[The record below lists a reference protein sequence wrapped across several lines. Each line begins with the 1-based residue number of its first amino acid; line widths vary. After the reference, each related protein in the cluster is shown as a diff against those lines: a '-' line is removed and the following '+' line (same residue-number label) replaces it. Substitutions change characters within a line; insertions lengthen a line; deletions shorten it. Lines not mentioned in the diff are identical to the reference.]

1 MLAVRIYVN
10 TACLLS
16 DGCLAGTTE
25 MKPHPGKRE
34 KQKVHNINIEEV
46 RRTAEDYY
54 KNGDYY
60 CSESIV
66 KTIRDA
72 FGLPLPDSA
81 IAMASGF
88 PVGIGGSGC
97 MCGAIAGGVMA
108 LGMFFGRAKPKDEA
122 VNKCM
127 TLSKEL
133 HDRFRERHKC
143 LCCRVL
149 TQGMELGTQEHMKQ
163 CVSFTGEVAEET
175 AKIIVSELTCE

>member
-1 MLAVRIYVN
+1 LILKDIDLNKIRI
-10 TACLLS
+10 
-16 DGCLAGTTE
+16 
-25 MKPHPGKRE
+25 
-34 KQKVHNINIEEV
+34 I
-46 RRTAEDYY
+46 AEQYY
-54 KNGDYY
+54 RDGDYY

-66 KTIRDA
+66 KTIRDE

-97 MCGAIAGGVMA
+97 TCGAIAGGVMA
-108 LGMFFGRAKPKDEA
+108 LGMFFGREKPRDET

-127 TLSKEL
+127 ALSREL
-133 HDRFRERHKC
+133 HDMFMERHKC

-149 TQGMELGTQEHMKQ
+149 TNGMELGSAEHMKQ

-175 AKIIVSELTCE
+175 ARIIIRELGNAESLA